1 MNAEPSL
8 TGFVLSRHQRD
19 TRQGIELG
27 YWLSTD
33 AGAREVRIAGQK
45 AVFFV
50 RRTQADRVRELLQD
64 LTGWSLVERPLKDL
78 TGAPVAALYCQSL
91 ALLRNVTE
99 RLKPAGIA
107 LLEDDIRPVDRYL
120 MERFIQGGASV
131 HRRSDGQVQLRP
143 AEYSARLRMLSI
155 DLETTLNADRMLS
168 IGLYGEGLNRVLMR
182 GQGCDT
188 DWLEFLP
195 DERSLLH
202 RLMALV
208 RAFDPDIFIGW
219 NVIDFDFRVLDQRA
233 RALGVALCL
242 GRDREAL
249 QLIES
254 AQGKGFVRL
263 AGRLVIDGI
272 DTLRGATFSF
282 ESFALEHVARVFL
295 ERGKLIDKVDAR
307 GDEIQRLFREDPVA
321 LARYNLEDCVLVWDI
336 FAKAQLLHY
345 LIERA
350 RLTGLALDKI
360 GGSAAAFDNQYLP
373 RLHRR
378 GYVASEYASGQS
390 GLSIPGGFVMES
402 VPGLYR
408 QVLVLDFKSLYP
420 SIIRTFC
427 VDPCGL
433 VQGLSEETDPDD
445 LVPGF
450 NGAIF
455 SRSQSILP
463 RIIERLWQA
472 RDKAKRE
479 RNAPLSQAIK
489 IIMNSFYGVLGSN
502 VCRFFDQ
509 RLAGSITLRG
519 HEILNRT
526 RDEIEQHFGFRVIY
540 GDTDSVFVWLGDSCT
555 DAQAHS
561 SGQALARHLNDWWR
575 DQLAQRFGLPCHLEI
590 EYETHYHRFLMPRM
604 RHSDRGSKK
613 RYAGLKRLAD
623 GGEELVF
630 KGLENVRTDWT
641 PLARRLQLELY
652 ERVFHDQPYEALIR
666 TTVASVLAGELDQE
680 LVYRK
685 RLRRPLNQYQRNRP
699 PHVQAA
705 LRAEQA
711 LLQEGRRSPFRPGSH
726 IEYLITLQG
735 PEPLGWVRSPLDYQ
749 HYIDRQLKP
758 VVDTLLPFLGQ
769 DFDAL
774 VAPQLGL
781 F

>member
-1 MNAEPSL
+1 MSAPPAL
-8 TGFVLSRHQRD
+8 TGFVLSRQQRD
-19 TRQGIELG
+19 TPEGIELS
-27 YWLSTD
+27 YWLCTD
-33 AGAREVRIAGQK
+33 DGAQEVRIPGQK
-45 AVFFV
+45 AVFFI
-50 RRTQADRVRELLQD
+50 RCSQSGQVRELLQD
-64 LTGWSLVERPLKDL
+64 LSGWSLVELELQDL
-78 TGAPVAALYCQSL
+78 TGAPVSALYCSSL
-91 ALLRNVTE
+91 KLLRSLIE
-99 RLKPAGIA
+99 RLKRGAIA
-107 LLEDDIRPVDRYL
+107 LLEEDIRPVDRYL
-120 MERFIQGGASV
+120 MERFIQGGVSV
-131 HRRSDGQVQLRP
+131 HRRTDGSALLRP
-143 AEYSARLRMLSI
+143 VEYGAQLRMLSI
-155 DLETTLNADRMLS
+155 DLETTLNADRIHS
-168 IGLYGEGLNRVLMR
+168 IGLYGDGMRKVLMR
-182 GQGCDT
+182 GQGRTT

-195 DERSLLH
+195 DERALLS

-208 RAFDPDIFIGW
+208 AEFDPDIFIGW
-219 NVIDFDFRVLDQRA
+219 NVIEFDFRVLAQRA

-242 GRDREAL
+242 GRDSSPL

-254 AQGKGFVRL
+254 AGGKGFVRL

-282 ESFALEHVARVFL
+282 ESFSLEHVARVFL
-295 ERGKLIDKVDAR
+295 QRGKLVDKVDTR
-307 GDEIQRLFREDPVA
+307 GEEIQRLFREDPEA

-345 LIERA
+345 LVERA

-373 RLHRR
+373 RLHRQ

-427 VDPCGL
+427 VDPYGMA
-433 VQGLSEETDPDD
+433 QGLRDGADPDD

-455 SRSQSILP
+455 SRSQTILP

-472 RDKAKRE
+472 RDEAKQA

-526 RDEIEQHFGFRVIY
+526 RDEIEQRFGFRVIY

-555 DAQAHS
+555 DAQAHR
-561 SGQALARHLNDWWR
+561 SGQALAQHLNDWWR
-575 DQLAQRFGLPCHLEI
+575 EQLMQRFGLPSHLEI

-604 RHSDRGSKK
+604 RHSDKGSKK
-613 RYAGLKRLAD
+613 RYAGLKRLEG

-630 KGLENVRTDWT
+630 RGLENVRTDWT

-652 ERVFHDQPYEALIR
+652 ERVFHDQPYEDLIR
-666 TTVASVLAGELDQE
+666 DTVARVLAGELDSE

-685 RLRRPLNQYQRNRP
+685 RLRRPLDQYQRNRP

-705 LRAEQA
+705 LKIEHEMQRQ
-711 LLQEGRRSPFRPGSH
+711 GRRSPLRPGSH
-726 IEYLITLQG
+726 VEYLITVNG

-774 VAPQLGL
+774 VAPQFGL